1 MRHLFGVRELLV
13 AAILTSVPAFG
24 QTAAEQQEYRA
35 AVAKPRGPEQ
45 TSALERFAAAHPQSR
60 LKIDALEL
68 LVWNSRGSARVADL
82 EYWTGQLLSV
92 APENPLASA
101 VILGEGLNIS
111 SENRESY
118 AKRTLPRIESLDRP
132 EGMSHE
138 DFSALKNFVTATLNG
153 IVGYSY
159 FEQNDFASARPYL
172 RKALEINPRNAQY
185 TYTLALCDLDG
196 PNQDQAEGYLMLA
209 RAVNLTKGTP
219 AGDRLAAFARQN
231 FQQAGGDSAGWD
243 KYLAAAV
250 PPLPQP
256 MEAPTPVESAVATTT
271 VPAAPTT
278 AAATKAPAVSS
289 RVATPAASGSTATAA
304 STSTTSSTPTVGT
317 SPTGTAPANTAPAAT
332 ASAVSARTP
341 SPTTTGGGGIGTPS
355 AMRTSA
361 AASTKP
367 VAPADRVAILVAS
380 SGPSPNLPNGSPAS
394 PPASAPAAVRP
405 PSPDSTRP
413 LRVFPPRPVKHIA
426 PGSPVSVGVLI
437 QASLTN
443 PADRKPV
450 VFSLSDLVRHLRD
463 KDEAFIMSFSRGVV
477 FQEDLTSN
485 SKSLETAMDSI
496 APTPGAAIYDAVTFA
511 AGHLDRVAKNPN
523 RILLVIAAEGDR
535 DSTVSPLELSS
546 EINLSGVTIYCIG
559 VGVVTPTDQD
569 RLQQLADST
578 GGRAIFI
585 SDLSRFRDATKTIA
599 QGLGIAF

>member
-1 MRHLFGVRELLV
+1 MRHSFGVRELLV
-13 AAILTSVPAFG
+13 AAILTTIPACA
-24 QTAAEQQEYRA
+24 QTAAEQQEYQA

-45 TSALERFAAAHPQSR
+45 TSALEKFAASHPQSR

-68 LVWNSRGSARVADL
+68 LVWNARGSARVADL

-118 AKRTLPRIESLDRP
+118 AKRTLPKIESLDRP
-132 EGMSHE
+132 EGMSHD
-138 DFSALKNFVTATLNG
+138 DFAALKNFVTATLNG

-159 FEQNDFASARPYL
+159 FEQKDFASARPYL
-172 RKALEINPRNAQY
+172 RKAVEINPRNAQY
-185 TYTLALCDLDG
+185 TYTLALCDLQG
-196 PNQDQAEGYLMLA
+196 PNPDQSDGYLMLA

-231 FQQAGGDSAGWD
+231 FQEAGGTPEGWD
-243 KYLAAAV
+243 KYLAVAV

-256 MEAPTPVESAVATTT
+256 MEAPAPVESASAAS
-271 VPAAPTT
+271 PASVAPTI
-278 AAATKAPAVSS
+278 ASAATLPQPTGRS
-289 RVATPAASGSTATAA
+289 RVATPATSGSSANTASAATAGG
-304 STSTTSSTPTVGT
+304 TPTVGA
-317 SPTGTAPANTAPAAT
+317 SPAGTVSATTAPAAT
-332 ASAVSARTP
+332 ASTVSPRQ
-341 SPTTTGGGGIGTPS
+341 SVPTTSGGGGIGTPS
-355 AMRTSA
+355 ASPSSVVTS
-361 AASTKP
+361 TRP
-367 VAPADRVAILVAS
+367 VAPADRVTILVAS
-380 SGPSPNLPNGSPAS
+380 NGPSPALPNGSPS
-394 PPASAPAAVRP
+394 PAPAP
-405 PSPDSTRP
+405 PPDSTRP

-437 QASLTN
+437 QASLAN
-443 PADRKPV
+443 PANRRPV
-450 VFSLSDLVRHLRD
+450 VFTLSDLVRHLRE

-485 SKSLETAMDSI
+485 SKSLETAMDDI

-559 VGVVTPTDQD
+559 VGVIAPTDQD
-569 RLQQLADST
+569 RLEQLAGST

-585 SDLSRFRDATKTIA
+585 SDLSHFRDATKSIA
-599 QGLGIAF
+599 QGLGIAFP